1 MLLIINKEMERDV
14 LTQVSFLDTGSEQ
27 ESFNEDTVTCFNRNS
42 DIHAPFYQE
51 KNRDFSQLLY
61 CFGIFVT
68 SNGNPTPKG
77 LNKKKVL

>member
-1 MLLIINKEMERDV
+1 MLPIIKKEMEREV
-14 LTQVSFLDTGSEQ
+14 LTLVSSLVTGSEQ
-27 ESFNEDTVTCFNRNS
+27 ESFSVDTVTCFNRNS

-68 SNGNPTPKG
+68 SSGNPTPKG

>member
-1 MLLIINKEMERDV
+1 MEREV
-14 LTQVSFLDTGSEQ
+14 LTQVSSLDTGSEQ

-42 DIHAPFYQE
+42 DIHALSYQE